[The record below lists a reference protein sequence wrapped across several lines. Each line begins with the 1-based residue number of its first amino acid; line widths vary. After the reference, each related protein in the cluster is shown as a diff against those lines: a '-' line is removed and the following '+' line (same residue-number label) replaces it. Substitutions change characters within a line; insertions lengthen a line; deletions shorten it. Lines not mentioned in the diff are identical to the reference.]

1 MGSAVRFVLA
11 MLILVWPIA
20 AIAQDAP
27 PAILVADEI
36 VITAD
41 RELIA
46 SGNIEAFQG
55 TTRMTA
61 QRISYDPDTE
71 TLLITGPITIDD
83 GNGAVILADQA
94 QLSRD
99 LQNGLLTGARL
110 VLDDQLQLAAVQ
122 MNRVGGRYTQL
133 YKTAVTSCRICE
145 NDPRPPLW
153 QIRAKR
159 IVHDREA
166 QQLYFDEAQLLW
178 RNTPIFYLPR
188 LRMPDPTLD
197 RASGFLFPEVTSNS
211 RLGTGIKVPY
221 FIKLGN
227 HRDLTLTPYL
237 SNQTRTL
244 EFRYRQAFRRGRI
257 AFEGAGSRDD
267 LQPGANRG
275 YLFGVGEF
283 DLRRDF
289 RLQFDIE
296 IVSDDSYLN
305 DYGYSSK
312 DRLDSEIRLSRA
324 RRDEYVRLSYINVK
338 SLRDDENDDFLPTDI
353 LEAEYERRLFPP
365 LLGGE
370 VRIAVTAHTH
380 ARQSSFGGDSNG
392 DGIAD
397 GRDVTRFGVEAG
409 WRRTALLGAMQVT
422 TELGFAADSFDIS
435 QDNAFGGSYN
445 EVTPQ
450 AALTM
455 RYPMAKTGP
464 SGAALLIEPVL
475 QLAWVGGDG
484 LDVPNEE
491 STEVEF
497 DEGNLIALSRFP
509 GTDRRERGWAAS
521 IGGTWSRFH
530 PNGNSAQLTI
540 GQVIRRDA
548 QADFTETS
556 GLSGTSSDFLVAG
569 QIKLASGVAVVGR
582 SIFNDQFDLAKSE
595 FRGSWA
601 NDRFGLAGSYVWLDE
616 DLGENRPDAINELTF
631 DGSYQIDRF
640 WSANLDWRYDLTA
653 GRAATAQAGLVYSN
667 ECVRVAATV
676 TRNFASSTTVEP
688 STNLGFTVSLRG
700 FATQSGGQRQVRSCT
715 SQAF

>member
-1 MGSAVRFVLA
+1 IA

-99 LQNGLLTGARL
+99 LQDGLLTGARL

-244 EFRYRQAFRRGRI
+244 EFRYSRPFA
-257 AFEGAGSRDD
+257 AGASH
-267 LQPGANRG
+267 
-275 YLFGVGEF
+275 
-283 DLRRDF
+283 
-289 RLQFDIE
+289 
-296 IVSDDSYLN
+296 
-305 DYGYSSK
+305 SK
-312 DRLDSEIRLSRA
+312 G
-324 RRDEYVRLSYINVK
+324 
-338 SLRDDENDDFLPTDI
+338 LP
-353 LEAEYERRLFPP
+353 
-365 LLGGE
+365 
-370 VRIAVTAHTH
+370 AVTICSQGPT
-380 ARQSSFGGDSNG
+380 
-392 DGIAD
+392 AD
-397 GRDVTRFGVEAG
+397 TF
-409 WRRTALLGAMQVT
+409 
-422 TELGFAADSFDIS
+422 S
-435 QDNAFGGSYN
+435 
-445 EVTPQ
+445 
-450 AALTM
+450 
-455 RYPMAKTGP
+455 
-464 SGAALLIEPVL
+464 
-475 QLAWVGGDG
+475 AW
-484 LDVPNEE
+484 
-491 STEVEF
+491 
-497 DEGNLIALSRFP
+497 
-509 GTDRRERGWAAS
+509 
-521 IGGTWSRFH
+521 
-530 PNGNSAQLTI
+530 GNSI
-540 GQVIRRDA
+540 C
-548 QADFTETS
+548 
-556 GLSGTSSDFLVAG
+556 AG
-569 QIKLASGVAVVGR
+569 
-582 SIFNDQFDLAKSE
+582 
-595 FRGSWA
+595 
-601 NDRFGLAGSYVWLDE
+601 
-616 DLGENRPDAINELTF
+616 TF
-631 DGSYQIDRF
+631 DCNSISRSF
-640 WSANLDWRYDLTA
+640 RTTA
-653 GRAATAQAGLVYSN
+653 I
-667 ECVRVAATV
+667 
-676 TRNFASSTTVEP
+676 
-688 STNLGFTVSLRG
+688 
-700 FATQSGGQRQVRSCT
+700 
-715 SQAF
+715 